1 MTSSS
6 NGNPD
11 DGPDPVPEADAA
23 AEAREFDA
31 LESLDPLGFTEAW
44 SKTLTAALENPA
56 GMMQAW
62 SRYVSGL
69 AEASSAAADRARGT
83 ETPGPVQPGRRDRR
97 FRDPAWEE
105 NPAFFGMLQ
114 AYLLSGRLV
123 GDVLDASE
131 VDEVTEQRMGFLAD
145 VVMDAMAPTNTLWT
159 NPAALKRALDTGGSS
174 VMRGF
179 QTFMDDVAKNKGM
192 PRQITPGAFTVGKD
206 LAITPGKIVYRNDL
220 MELIQYS
227 PRTETVY
234 ATPLLMSPPWINKYY
249 IMDLAPGRSFVEWAI
264 EHGHTVF
271 AISYH
276 NPDTSDRDVR
286 LDDYL
291 LNGPIAALDVIR
303 EITGAEQ
310 ANIVGLCLGGTLT
323 AALRAYLASAGEHR
337 IATTTLLNTLVDFS
351 RPGRLGAFTDR
362 ASVERLERRMAE
374 RGFLEASEMMG
385 IFTFMRS
392 NDLVWNY
399 AINNWLM
406 GEDPHPFDILSWNA
420 DSTRMPANMHSFYLR
435 SCYLGNELARGEME
449 LAGTRLDLGTIHGD
463 HYVLAAI
470 EDHIAPWEG
479 SYMTTQVLPNADV
492 RYVLSAAGHIAG
504 IVNPPSPKAWYRTSP
519 AAHLHGGGAV
529 AHPPDPKEWFEASVQ
544 HEGSWWEDWAEW
556 IGARSGERVKP
567 PRMGSRKHRPVGDA
581 PGTYVLET

>member
-1 MTSSS
+1 MTPSS
-6 NGNPD
+6 NGK
-11 DGPDPVPEADAA
+11 PDPDPPDVDAIEEAS
-23 AEAREFDA
+23 EFEA

-44 SKTLTAALENPA
+44 STTATAALQNPA
-56 GMMQAW
+56 GMVEAW

-69 AEASSAAADRARGT
+69 VEASTAAADRARGT
-83 ETPGPVQPGRRDRR
+83 ETAGPVQPGRRDRR

-105 NPAFFGMLQ
+105 NPALFAILQ

-123 GDVLDASE
+123 GDVLDESE
-131 VDEVTEQRMGFLAD
+131 VDEVTEQRIGFLAD
-145 VVMDAMAPTNTLWT
+145 VVMDAMAPTNNPWT
-159 NPAALKRALDTGGSS
+159 NPAVMKRALDTGGASL
-174 VMRGF
+174 MRGF
-179 QTFMDDVAKNKGM
+179 QTFMDDLANNKGM
-192 PRQITPGAFTVGKD
+192 PRQITPGTFTVGKD
-206 LAITPGKIVYRNDL
+206 LAVTPGRVVYRNEL
-220 MELIQYS
+220 MELIQYE

-276 NPDTSDRDVR
+276 NPDAADRDVR

-291 LNGPIAALDVIR
+291 INGPIAALDVIR

-323 AALRAYLASAGEHR
+323 AALRAYLSSAGEHR
-337 IATTTLLNTLVDFS
+337 IASTTLLNTLVDFS

-362 ASVERLERRMAE
+362 ASVERLERRMAA
-374 RGFLEASEMMG
+374 RGFLDASEMMG

-435 SCYLGNELARGEME
+435 SCYMGNELARGEME
-449 LAGTRLDLGTIHGD
+449 LAGTRLDLGAIHGD

-504 IVNPPSPKAWYRTSP
+504 IVNPPSPKAWYRTS
-519 AAHLHGGGAV
+519 ATAHLHGGEAV
-529 AHPPDPKEWFEASVQ
+529 VHPADPKEWFDASVQ
-544 HEGSWWEDWAEW
+544 HQGSWWEDWAEW
-556 IGARSGERVKP
+556 IGARAGERVKP

-581 PGTYVLET
+581 PGTYVHET